1 MYTLICIYTYYI
13 SENHTLLKAQMMH
26 TNLTKSFI
34 DKTHFINLYI
44 SRVSDFRD
52 LIKLLFTPYYQYR
65 ISSAR

>member
-13 SENHTLLKAQMMH
+13 SKNHTLLKAQIMH

-34 DKTHFINLYI
+34 DTTHFINLYI

-52 LIKLLFTPYYQYR
+52 LI
-65 ISSAR
+65 